1 MIVLFILYNIMEY
14 YGFVLCSYYC
24 ILHIKRDTLFKM
36 GDAGV
41 SSWFVLDV
49 IIMLVTQVSLCATP
63 FWDSVTLLVCMCVF
77 SSAFSRSEMSSG
89 FYCCVTHIDDSR
101 HAKPCKERR
110 YSRLCGGCMQ
120 GGEYVMKKK

>member
-1 MIVLFILYNIMEY
+1 MILLFILYNIVQY
-14 YGFVLCSYYC
+14 YGFVLCSYNC
-24 ILHIKRDTLFKM
+24 IFHIKRDTLFKM
-36 GDAGV
+36 EDAGV

-49 IIMLVTQVSLCATP
+49 IIMLVTQVSLCGTSLR
-63 FWDSVTLLVCMCVF
+63 DSVTLLVCMCAS

-89 FYCCVTHIDDSR
+89 CATHIDDSR